1 MRFLPPRHLLTLLT
15 GLVVLALSAPASAE
29 SGESSKDDSAA
40 MMMLSAEVGVGPI
53 AEDLFLNLT
62 PRLTFIKPL
71 PAPLCEKGGSCSA
84 LFHAALQVPL
94 RLRLADRSPEQNAL
108 LREEDWLELSDYLRI
123 IRRLEYGTLNDPL
136 YVRLGELGGASLG
149 NGTIIGGYY
158 NVITTDHYRLG
169 LRAHLDLKRAGI
181 ELLTNNLASPNLIGL
196 RAHLRPTTF
205 IEDAP
210 RALDRLQLGVTLVSD
225 LRAPTDLE
233 RNPDGS
239 ALAGPTREP
248 LVESSQPTTLL
259 GLDLRFNL
267 LERARITLTP
277 YLDLNAHIG
286 LGSGLHAGLLWRQNI
301 ADPVELSARLEYRRL
316 SDRYLPEYID
326 PLYEVSRFQTLSPT
340 EPGLAG
346 PKLRVARSTAPSTR
360 HGAQAWVQARLAGIL
375 TLSAAFEDAQG
386 PGNAALRT
394 RAALQLT
401 KRLQLG
407 AFYYKAHLDGPTHE
421 SATEGLFDLNGALT
435 VAEGRLGVWGPIYA
449 HAQYGGLWQL
459 RDDGVFETVRLWNIG
474 LGAGMSF

>member
-1 MRFLPPRHLLTLLT
+1 MLWLRHRTLTTLLA
-15 GLVVLALSAPASAE
+15 GLSLLAFSPRASAQANE
-29 SGESSKDDSAA
+29 DAKSADA
-40 MMMLSAEVGVGPI
+40 AVIMLSAEAGVGPI
-53 AEDLFLNLT
+53 AEDIFLNLT

-71 PAPLCEKGGSCSA
+71 PAPLCEGGGTCSA
-84 LFHAALQVPL
+84 LFHAGLQVPL
-94 RLRLADRSPEQNAL
+94 RLRLADRAPEQDAL

-169 LRAHLDLKRAGI
+169 LRAHLDLKRAGV
-181 ELLTNNLASPNLIGL
+181 ELLANNLVSPNLLGI
-196 RAHLRPTTF
+196 RAHLRPTTL
-205 IEDAP
+205 IESAP
-210 RALDRLQLGVTLVSD
+210 RALDRLQLGATLVTD
-225 LRAPTDLE
+225 LRAPTDLQ
-233 RNPDGS
+233 RNPDGT

-259 GLDLRFNL
+259 GLDARFNL
-267 LERARITLTP
+267 VERARLSITP
-277 YLDLNAHIG
+277 YLDLNTHLG

-301 ADPVELSARLEYRRL
+301 ADPVELSARVEYRRL
-316 SDRYLPEYID
+316 TDRYLPEYID

-346 PKLRVARSTAPSTR
+346 PKLRVARSTDPATR
-360 HGAQAWVQARLAGIL
+360 HGAQAWIQARLAGIL
-375 TLSAAFEDAQG
+375 TLSAAYEDAQG

-394 RAALQLT
+394 RAALQLAS
-401 KRLQLG
+401 RLQLG
-407 AFYYKAHLDGPTHE
+407 AFYYKAQLDAPASEGV
-421 SATEGLFDLNGALT
+421 ADGLFELDGALT
-435 VAEGRLGVWGPIYA
+435 VAEGRLGLWGPLYA